1 MERQNE
7 TSSHA
12 LQGLDGT
19 SYKERAIRYLKKNK
33 RTMFLNYSS
42 AVLIVFHFSFFV
54 QSYFHVKEMLLTLN
68 HKDD

>member
-19 SYKERAIRYLKKNK
+19 INKVRATRYLKKIE
-33 RTMFLNYSS
+33 RTMFLNNSS
-42 AVLIVFHFSFFV
+42 VVLIVFPFLFIYLFIFLFV
-54 QSYFHVKEMLLTLN
+54 QSCFHVKEML
-68 HKDD
+68 